1 MTYKINK
8 IELELKTLENLK
20 KQVHFDWQ
28 KSHQKELA
36 KILIKSR
43 IKQLVELSYT
53 GIMDDCLAKQ
63 NIGLHTKPSIKHAEN
78 EAWPGK
84 YQICAQIWKP
94 TIIYL
99 IFVVSWIFRVSNQR
113 RSPRRCLEPFIEFF
127 YCQLV
132 PILNLKT
139 NV

>member
-43 IKQLVELSYT
+43 IKQLVELIYT
-53 GIMDDCLAKQ
+53 GNCLAKQ
-63 NIGLHTKPSIKHAEN
+63 NTGLHTKPSIKHPEN

-113 RSPRRCLEPFIEFF
+113 RSPRRCLEHMSGSS
-127 YCQLV
+127 CQLV
-132 PILNLKT
+132 PILNLKK